1 MPVGMT
7 IRARLVF
14 LGRLLDLAGAAE
26 RMVEAT
32 CASTVDAL
40 LDQLE
45 PELAAALRSPKV
57 RIAVAGGL
65 GGLDRTVSDGDE
77 VAFLPP
83 VSGG

>member
-1 MPVGMT
+1 MPVGMAM
-7 IRARLVF
+7 RARLVF
-14 LGRLLDLAGAAE
+14 LGRLQDLAGAAE
-26 RMVEAT
+26 RLVEAPQ
-32 CASTVDAL
+32 ASTVDAL
-40 LDQLE
+40 LDELE

-57 RIAVAGGL
+57 RIAVAGAL

>member
-1 MPVGMT
+1 MT
-7 IRARLVF
+7 IRVRLVF
-14 LGRLLDLAGAAE
+14 LGRLQDLAGAAE
-26 RMVEAT
+26 RMVDAAQ
-32 CASTVDAL
+32 ASTVDAL

-57 RIAVAGGL
+57 RIAVAGAL
-65 GGLDRTVSDGDE
+65 GGFDRTLSDGDE

>member
-14 LGRLLDLAGAAE
+14 LGHLQDLAGAAE
-26 RMVEAT
+26 RMVEAAQ
-32 CASTVDAL
+32 ASTVDAL

-57 RIAVAGGL
+57 RIAVAGAL
-65 GGLDRTVSDGDE
+65 GGLDLTVSDGDE